1 MADILAAVRQE
12 FNIPDAFE
20 NWRVYREKVT
30 DLILAHPAEGSGTA
44 GAAEETGKAE
54 EMEEKSLLV
63 LGAGRCCDIDLGR
76 LRGTFSKVVLVDTD
90 LSAMR
95 ETLRRYGLEA
105 DPGVQLRKVSVTG
118 IGEEDTAQFADTL
131 FRYVCA
137 WQGLMTEEEY
147 RQTALGLLDRMEE
160 KLFSSPEDFR
170 PVFPEQYDTVA
181 CFGLHSQLFSLL
193 SRIYRVIT
201 ANVSEQL
208 FGGRPLDETQFHDR
222 IRRWNAALIPLLDR
236 AMLTAAKRH
245 LTVGCEYSPGAP
257 VEGAF
262 QCLRDFEVLAPDAE
276 RVLLRWPF
284 DPARG
289 KEYEVL
295 AVSCFLQGAK
305 TRETGVY

>member
-12 FNIPDAFE
+12 FIIPDAFE
-20 NWRVYREKVT
+20 NWKGYREKVT
-30 DLILAHPAEGSGTA
+30 DLILAHPAEGSRAA
-44 GAAEETGKAE
+44 GAAEAT
-54 EMEEKSLLV
+54 SLLV
-63 LGAGRCCDIDLGR
+63 LGAGRCSDIDLGR
-76 LRGTFSKVVLVDTD
+76 LRRAFSKVVLADTD

-95 ETLRRYGLEA
+95 EALRRYGLEE
-105 DPGVQLRKVSVTG
+105 DPGVHLRRISVTG
-118 IGEEDTAQFADTL
+118 IGEEDTAEFADTL

-170 PVFPEQYDTVA
+170 AVFPERYDMVA

-236 AMLTAAKRH
+236 AMLTAAKGH
-245 LTVGCEYSPGAP
+245 LAVGCEYSPGAP

-262 QCLRDFEVLAPDAE
+262 QCLRDFEALAPDAE

-295 AVSCFLQGAK
+295 TVSCFLRGAK
-305 TRETGVY
+305 TPGTGVY

>member
-12 FNIPDAFE
+12 FIIPDAFE
-20 NWRVYREKVT
+20 NWKGYREKVT
-30 DLILAHPAEGSGTA
+30 DLILAHPAEGSRAA
-44 GAAEETGKAE
+44 GAAEAT
-54 EMEEKSLLV
+54 SLLV
-63 LGAGRCCDIDLGR
+63 LGAGRCSDIDLGR
-76 LRGTFSKVVLVDTD
+76 LRRAFSKVVLADTD

-95 ETLRRYGLEA
+95 EALRRYGLEE
-105 DPGVQLRKVSVTG
+105 DPGVHLRRVSVTG
-118 IGEEDTAQFADTL
+118 IGEEDTAEFADTL

-170 PVFPEQYDTVA
+170 AVFPERYDTVA

-236 AMLTAAKRH
+236 AMLTAAKGH
-245 LTVGCEYSPGAP
+245 LAVGCEYSPGAP

-262 QCLRDFEVLAPDAE
+262 QCLRDFEALAPDAE

-295 AVSCFLQGAK
+295 TVSCFRRGAK
-305 TRETGVY
+305 TPGTGVY

>member
-12 FNIPDAFE
+12 FIIPDAFE
-20 NWRVYREKVT
+20 NWKGYREKVT
-30 DLILAHPAEGSGTA
+30 DLILAHPAEGSRAA
-44 GAAEETGKAE
+44 GAAEAT
-54 EMEEKSLLV
+54 SVLV
-63 LGAGRCCDIDLGR
+63 LGAGRCSDIDLGR
-76 LRGTFSKVVLVDTD
+76 LRRAFSKVVLADTD

-95 ETLRRYGLEA
+95 EALRRYGLEE
-105 DPGVQLRKVSVTG
+105 DPGVQLRRVSVTG
-118 IGEEDTAQFADTL
+118 IGEEDTAEFADTL

-170 PVFPEQYDTVA
+170 AVFPERYDTVA

-236 AMLTAAKRH
+236 AMLAAAKGH
-245 LTVGCEYSPGAP
+245 LAVGCEYSPGAP

-262 QCLRDFEVLAPDAE
+262 QCLRDFEALAPDAE

-295 AVSCFLQGAK
+295 TVSCFLRGAK
-305 TRETGVY
+305 TPGTGVY